1 MESFL
6 VAVNAV
12 IPFFCYLALGYTMKI
27 RGIVKEEFLQK
38 LNQMVFRVFYPFMT
52 FYNIYKADAESLPRP
67 LLLIFTG
74 ASILIVEAILIVI
87 IPKIVKEN
95 PRRGV
100 IIQAIF
106 RSNFVLFGL
115 PLTIAVFG
123 DSAAS
128 IAAMMVTVVVSIY
141 NTTSVFI
148 LEMFNGEGKSDIK
161 KTLKAVVANPGCH
174 CGSDLL
180 LPRDQASGKSCDPD
194 RSVLQYDFS
203 AGDLCARWNLT
214 V

>member
-1 MESFL
+1 MLADPTVQSGCERIQKEVWRFL

-27 RGIVKEEFLQK
+27 KGVVSEEFLQK

-106 RSNFVLFGL
+106 RKQLC
-115 PLTIAVFG
+115 
-123 DSAAS
+123 
-128 IAAMMVTVVVSIY
+128 
-141 NTTSVFI
+141 SV
-148 LEMFNGEGKSDIK
+148 
-161 KTLKAVVANPGCH
+161 
-174 CGSDLL
+174 
-180 LPRDQASGKSCDPD
+180 
-194 RSVLQYDFS
+194 
-203 AGDLCARWNLT
+203 
-214 V
+214 

>member
-6 VAVNAV
+6 VAVNVV

-27 RGIVKEEFLQK
+27 KGVVSEEFLQK

-87 IPKIVKEN
+87 IPNIVKEN

-100 IIQAIF
+100 IIQA
-106 RSNFVLFGL
+106 
-115 PLTIAVFG
+115 
-123 DSAAS
+123 
-128 IAAMMVTVVVSIY
+128 
-141 NTTSVFI
+141 
-148 LEMFNGEGKSDIK
+148 E
-161 KTLKAVVANPGCH
+161 
-174 CGSDLL
+174 
-180 LPRDQASGKSCDPD
+180 SG
-194 RSVLQYDFS
+194 
-203 AGDLCARWNLT
+203 
-214 V
+214 